1 MTITPASVSNVH
13 LGWQASLNDYDT
25 QTQPVVAT
33 EIPGH
38 AGVLFVGGA
47 SGSAYAYDARS
58 GALIWKQNLGI
69 ETYTCGQTQ
78 ATFGIGG
85 TVAYDPGSHSLY
97 VAGNANTGIDVP
109 AANTLYHLDG
119 ATGTIL
125 GQVNFTRIVLGP
137 TELNFA
143 HTAVTLGPNGL
154 AYVGTGST
162 CDISSWRGRIAAI
175 NVPAMTLAATFFTIW
190 NGGTQPWGGG
200 GVWGWG
206 GVSLDA
212 AGNVFT
218 GVGNA
223 DDGTTGAG
231 LIQAPFA
238 AAPTEYSGN
247 AEAFIELS
255 GALTQEAAHHPIPPS
270 VYNSVPGAGDLDVNG
285 TPVVFTP
292 NGTGCDELAAL
303 QSKAGTLSLY
313 DTTRIAN
320 GPLIQYQ
327 LAPPNYDAIFF
338 GDPAYSPA
346 TGLLYEPVPVGSGSL
361 FPPGMIAINP
371 GCGSPAVAWQ
381 TVFGPDSVVSGG
393 AMPRSVPA
401 VSAGGVVFVGTPCT
415 PTAAGTCAGSPSAAA
430 SQRIAAGSSPRKP
443 ALCCSPPGS
452 AVGGAIWALDASTG
466 AVLNGGNPLLTTPG
480 FLRMPPTID
489 GNWIFVI
496 DNAGNMY
503 GLTIDQSVPAI
514 AGRYRAPDARSRRS
528 WQARPAAKPG

>member
-1 MTITPASVSNVH
+1 M
-13 LGWQASLNDYDT
+13 
-25 QTQPVVAT
+25 
-33 EIPGH
+33 
-38 AGVLFVGGA
+38 
-47 SGSAYAYDARS
+47 
-58 GALIWKQNLGI
+58 
-69 ETYTCGQTQ
+69 
-78 ATFGIGG
+78 
-85 TVAYDPGSHSLY
+85 
-97 VAGNANTGIDVP
+97 GNANTGIDVP

-119 ATGTIL
+119 ATGAIL
-125 GQVNFTRIVLGP
+125 GQVNVTPVNLGP
-137 TELNFA
+137 TELNFS

-162 CDISSWRGRIAAI
+162 CDISSWRGRVAAI
-175 NVPAMTLAATFFTIW
+175 SVPAMTLAATFFTIW

-206 GVSLDA
+206 GVALDP

-223 DDGTTGAG
+223 DDGTSGDG
-231 LIQAPFA
+231 LIQTPFA
-238 AAPTEYSGN
+238 VAPTEYSGN

-255 GALTQEAAHHPIPPS
+255 AGLTLEAAQHPIAPT
-270 VYNSVPGAGDLDVNG
+270 VYNSVPGAGDLDVDG

-292 NGTGCDELAAL
+292 NGTACDELAVL

-313 DTTRIAN
+313 DTTKIAN
-320 GPLIQYQ
+320 GPLVQYQ
-327 LAPPNYDAIFF
+327 LAPPNYDETFF

-346 TGLLYEPVPVGSGSL
+346 TGLIYEPVPVGSGSL

-371 GCGSPAVAWQ
+371 GCGAPAVTWQ
-381 TVFGPDSVVSGG
+381 TTFGPDSIVSGN

-401 VSAGGVVFVGTPCT
+401 VSAGGVVFVGTPCA
-415 PTAAGTCAGSPSAAA
+415 PTGAGTCAGSPSASA
-430 SQRIAAGSSPRKP
+430 SQRITAGAAGHLAAATGPRKL
-443 ALCCSPPGS
+443 AVCCSPPGS

-496 DNAGNMY
+496 DNTGNIY
-503 GLTIDQSVPAI
+503 GLTIDPSVPAI
-514 AGRYRAPDARSRRS
+514 AGTYRVPDARSRRP
-528 WQARPAAKPG
+528 WEPRPAVK